1 MYKIM
6 SNDEIEMDHSNFS
19 VDHIAHAVPN
29 IEDAIGQYKT
39 VFGAK
44 VSDVKIIKK
53 QDIKIAMISFANL
66 KIELMEPLSDKS
78 PIANYL
84 RKNPKG
90 GLHHYCL
97 AVGDLNQAYGDQKEK
112 KINILSEPTSG
123 YHGRNLYFIHP
134 SEVCGALIE
143 VEEHEK
149 E

>member
-1 MYKIM
+1 M
-6 SNDEIEMDHSNFS
+6 SNDEIDMDCSNFS

-29 IEDAIGQYKT
+29 IEDAISQYKR

-44 VSDVKIIKK
+44 VSDVKIIEK

-97 AVGDLNQAYGDQKEK
+97 AV
-112 KINILSEPTSG
+112 
-123 YHGRNLYFIHP
+123 
-134 SEVCGALIE
+134 
-143 VEEHEK
+143 
-149 E
+149 